1 MAEGKN
7 SSLNKRVLSTLVLAP
22 ATLGL
27 IYLGGFPFIAMIF
40 VCAVLILR
48 EWLRMARKGAHFQR
62 DCILGVLYVL
72 IASAALIDLRLRHDD
87 SGLYLV
93 IALLLVVWASD
104 IGAYAFGKMIGG
116 PKLCPKIS
124 PNKTWAGLVG
134 AMVFPAVTLAI
145 YVAMAH
151 EPGSAIVLAFIA
163 GLLFGVVGQAGDLLI
178 SMFKRRVGVKD
189 TGTMIPGHG
198 GLLDRAD
205 SLMLVAPV
213 FLLAYVIWL

>member
-1 MAEGKN
+1 MVAGTH
-7 SSLNKRVLSTLVLAP
+7 SSLNKRVLSALVLAP
-22 ATLGL
+22 VTLGL
-27 IYLGGFPFIAMIF
+27 IYLGDVPYIAMIL

-48 EWLRMARKGAHFQR
+48 EWVRMAKKGAHFQR
-62 DCILGVLYVL
+62 DCVLGVLYVL
-72 IASAALIDLRLRHDD
+72 IAGAALIDLRLRHDT
-87 SGLYLV
+87 GLYLV
-93 IALLLVVWASD
+93 LALLLVVWASD
-104 IGAYAFGKMIGG
+104 IGAYAFGKTIGG

-124 PNKTWAGLVG
+124 PNKTWAGLAG

-145 YVAMAH
+145 YVAVAH
-151 EPGSAIVLAFIA
+151 EPVGAMVIAFVA